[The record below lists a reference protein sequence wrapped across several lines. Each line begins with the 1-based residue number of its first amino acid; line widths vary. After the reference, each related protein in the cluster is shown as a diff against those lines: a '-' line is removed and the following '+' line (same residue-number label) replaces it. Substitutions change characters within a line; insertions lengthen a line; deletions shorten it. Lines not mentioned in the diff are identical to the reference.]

1 MPDHSE
7 AVERA
12 FEAAPREGFLPAKQ
26 RRWAGVDRA
35 LAIGYGQTNSQPTT
49 VRNML
54 RYLDVRPGLRVL
66 DVGCGSG
73 WSTALLG
80 YLVGSTGTVVATEIV
95 PELVDFAR
103 ANLFAHDLGWVEVVE
118 AGPEVLGLPERAPYD
133 RILVSAEARTL
144 PGQLVEQLAPGGVMV
159 LPVAGRLTEVR
170 RTPDGTVE
178 VIERGAYAFVPL
190 VGG

>member
-1 MPDHSE
+1 MPDHDE
-7 AVERA
+7 AVQRA
-12 FEAAPREGFLPAKQ
+12 FAAAPREGFLPAKQ

-35 LAIGYGQTNSQPTT
+35 LAIGHGQTNSQPTT

-54 RYLDVRPGLRVL
+54 AFLEVRPGQRIL

-80 YLVGSTGTVVATEIV
+80 YLVGPTGLVVGTEIV
-95 PELVDFAR
+95 PELVAFAR
-103 ANLFAHDLGWVEVVE
+103 ENLSRHDLAWVEVVE
-118 AGPEVLGLPERAPYD
+118 AEPGVLGLPERAPYD

-144 PGQLVEQLAPGGVMV
+144 PGQLVDQLGAGGVMV

-170 RTPDGTVE
+170 RTPIGTE
-178 VIERGAYAFVPL
+178 ATDHGAYAFVPL
-190 VGG
+190 MGG